1 MDDKVSWLF
10 FDKRDHELIRIV
22 NDVLRG
28 KSSNKHARQ
37 FYYPYFHSHG
47 IKEMT
52 ETRGLRIA
60 YAVVHLLSFLEVG
73 GVEDRI
79 NALRSL
85 RKEVIDTAEGPMP
98 KNTARVLLQIM
109 KDLVR
114 VHGDYRKQLQL
125 LNLRSNRWIF
135 TGD

>member
-1 MDDKVSWLF
+1 MNDKVPWLF

-28 KSSNKHARQ
+28 KSNNKHARQ

-47 IKEMT
+47 IKEMS
-52 ETRGLRIA
+52 EARGLRIA
-60 YAVVHLLSFLEVG
+60 YAVVHLLSFLGVG

-85 RKEVIDTAEGPMP
+85 RKEAKKTCFAGW
-98 KNTARVLLQIM
+98 LQDKKM
-109 KDLVR
+109 
-114 VHGDYRKQLQL
+114 
-125 LNLRSNRWIF
+125 NCSES
-135 TGD
+135 

>member
-1 MDDKVSWLF
+1 MNDKISGFL

-22 NDVLRG
+22 NDVLQG
-28 KSSNKHARQ
+28 KSSTKYIPRRV
-37 FYYPYFHSHG
+37 YYSYFHSHG

-60 YAVVHLLSFLEVG
+60 YAVVHLLSSLEVG

-79 NALRSL
+79 NALRLL
-85 RKEVIDTAEGPMP
+85 RNEVMDTAQRPECR
-98 KNTARVLLQIM
+98 KYTRVLLQIM

-114 VHGDYRKQLQL
+114 VHGDYPKATP
-125 LNLRSNRWIF
+125 
-135 TGD
+135 TGP